1 MVTDNSKRFWYYRR
15 NGEEKGPFPLMMIQ
29 RFILLGRLTMKDQV
43 SADRQSWRAIAN
55 TPEIIPEELRQSEDS
70 PEKQE
75 HLRML
80 RMQQDERVR
89 ERRHSDRTV
98 EDERREGTGRR
109 SPEPQEVLEHREQI
123 KRVLDARPRKP
134 SRLLSV
140 TTALLIFVGLIGG
153 GAYLLH
159 TAETRSESF
168 PDCNKPA
175 APGIN
180 WSGCKLEGKSI
191 SGKDLSNARLDNGDF
206 RQSDFHGSKL
216 VGAQLA
222 YANFSSADLRYTDL
236 TTARLVGADLRRADL
251 SNSRL
256 DKADLSYANLAG
268 AKLGGAS
275 LKETRLGKAIWF
287 DGRVCAPGSIGV
299 CR

>member
-1 MVTDNSKRFWYYRR
+1 MATDNNKRFWYYRK

-29 RFILLGRLTMKDQV
+29 RFIILGRLDMKDQV
-43 SADRQSWRAIAN
+43 STDRHSWRAVAN
-55 TPEIIPEELRQSEDS
+55 TPEIMPDELKQPEDS
-70 PEKQE
+70 PEKQA
-75 HLRML
+75 HLKLL

-89 ERRHSDRTV
+89 ERRLDDKGV
-98 EDERREGTGRR
+98 EDERRAGTGRR
-109 SPEPQEVLEHREQI
+109 SPEEPEVLEHREQI
-123 KRVLDARPRKP
+123 KRILDARPSRP
-134 SRLLSV
+134 SRFLSV
-140 TTALLIFVGLIGG
+140 ATALLVFAGLVGG

-159 TAETRSESF
+159 TAETKTERC

-180 WSGCKLEGKSI
+180 WSGCKLEGKSV
-191 SGKDLSNARLDNGDF
+191 SGKDLSHARLDNGDF
-206 RQSDFHGSKL
+206 RQSDFHGSKM

-222 YANFSSADLRYTDL
+222 YANFISADLRYTDL
-236 TTARLVGADLRRADL
+236 ASARLVGADLRRADL
-251 SNSRL
+251 SNARL

-275 LKETRLGKAIWF
+275 LKQTRLGKTIWF